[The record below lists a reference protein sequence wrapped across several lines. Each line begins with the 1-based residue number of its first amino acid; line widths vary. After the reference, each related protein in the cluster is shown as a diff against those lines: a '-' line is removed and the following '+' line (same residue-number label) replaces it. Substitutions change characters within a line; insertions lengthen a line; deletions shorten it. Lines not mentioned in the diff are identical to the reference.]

1 MRRALIVMIPIVALG
16 LYGPA
21 SAHPGP
27 EKHAHIMRTPI
38 AGVTNNYWKDYKSDV
53 SEAERELRSDLRR
66 ADTKQD
72 RREAWAE
79 YRQEIA
85 DANKDYAQEMA
96 ERGYRRGT
104 VIVE

>member
-1 MRRALIVMIPIVALG
+1 MRHAPTLLTLTIIAG
-16 LYGPA
+16 AWGAA

-27 EKHAHIMRTPI
+27 EPHAPIMKTPI
-38 AGVTNNYWKDYKSDV
+38 AGFANNYWKDYQSDV
-53 SEAERELRSDLRR
+53 NEAERELRSDLRR

-96 ERGYRRGT
+96 ERGYRRGQ